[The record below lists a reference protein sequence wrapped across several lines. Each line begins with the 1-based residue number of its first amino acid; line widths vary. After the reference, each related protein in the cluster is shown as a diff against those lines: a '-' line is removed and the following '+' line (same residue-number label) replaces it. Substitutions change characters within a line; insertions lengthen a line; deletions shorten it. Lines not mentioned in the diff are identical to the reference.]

1 MLNGFINLRKDPH
14 ISSNKA
20 LSILKKTLIQNNI
33 STKVG
38 HFGTLDPDAEGV
50 LPVALGR
57 AARLFDYFLDKKK
70 VYYAIFRF
78 GIETDTL
85 DASGKQTAADDKQ
98 ISIQDILAVLPGMV
112 GEKQQMP
119 PAFSAKNINGQ
130 KAYKLARKGIEFEL
144 KTKSVIIYSIDFVEM
159 LNNNLFSFRIVCSGG
174 TYIRSIAKDMAAELE
189 TIGIMQYLCREKS
202 GKFDI
207 NDAVTLE
214 QLQNSSDITH
224 FVLPIEYILTDMPSY
239 DITTEEKTR
248 LLNGQYIVKNDL
260 PKHFFALYANGEL
273 CGIATDDN
281 GRLFVKTWLL

>member
-1 MLNGFINLRKDPH
+1 MLSGFINLRKNPH

-70 VYYAIFRF
+70 VYYAVFRF
-78 GIETDTL
+78 GVETDTL
-85 DASGKQTAADDKQ
+85 DASGRETATDFKQ
-98 ISIQDILAVLPGMV
+98 ISIHNILAVLPDMI
-112 GEKQQMP
+112 GEKQQLP

-130 KAYKLARKGIEFEL
+130 KAYQLARKGIEFEL
-144 KTKSVIIYSIDFVEM
+144 KTKKVTIYSIELLEM
-159 LNNNLFSFRIVCSGG
+159 LKNNLFSFRIVCSGG
-174 TYIRSIAKDMAAELE
+174 TYIRSIARDMAAKLG

-214 QLQNSSDITH
+214 ELQDAGDITH
-224 FVLPIEYILTDMPSY
+224 YVLPIEYILTDMPSY
-239 DITTEEKTR
+239 DISEEEKVR
-248 LLNGQYIVKNDL
+248 LLNGQYLEKNDL
-260 PKHFFALYANGEL
+260 PKAFFAVYANGEL
-273 CGIATDDN
+273 CGIATDDDR
-281 GRLFVKTWLL
+281 RLFVKTWLL